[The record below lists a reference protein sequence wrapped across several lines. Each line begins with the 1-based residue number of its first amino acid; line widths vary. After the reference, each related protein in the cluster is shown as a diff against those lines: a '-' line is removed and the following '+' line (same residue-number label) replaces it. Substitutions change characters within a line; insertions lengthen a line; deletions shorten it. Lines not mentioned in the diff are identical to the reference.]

1 MDYCEQKLKKKTEN
15 EKEKWR
21 WKKST
26 FFLLGRNYPFSVWRN
41 FKLSWFQ
48 ICNQI
53 FHICHGSKVIACQS
67 RPKMPI
73 LVDFTPFLPTL
84 TGHNFWSKKDIK
96 NPNTDLKSALS
107 KVFIC
112 KKWKYLNKGK
122 NSLFRNKYAP
132 WNYLFNNVWFVSIRL
147 IGAK

>member
-1 MDYCEQKLKKKTEN
+1 MWTKIIFFKLEI
-15 EKEKWR
+15 EEEKWR

-26 FFLLGRNYPFSVWRN
+26 FFLLSRNYPFSVRRN

-53 FHICHGSKVIACQS
+53 FHIFPGCKVTACQS

-73 LVDFTPFLPTL
+73 LVDFTPFLTTL
-84 TGHNFWSKKDIK
+84 MSHNFWSKKNIK
-96 NPNTDLKSALS
+96 NPNTDLESALS

-112 KKWKYLNKGK
+112 QKWKYLNKGK
-122 NSLFRNKYAP
+122 NYSFSSSSFFIFIFKYFA
-132 WNYLFNNVWFVSIRL
+132 FFIS
-147 IGAK
+147 

>member
-1 MDYCEQKLKKKTEN
+1 MYYCEQKLKKKLKMKKKNEDEKNQLFFYWTEIIH
-15 EKEKWR
+15 
-21 WKKST
+21 
-26 FFLLGRNYPFSVWRN
+26 FLFRN

-53 FHICHGSKVIACQS
+53 FHICHGWKVTACQS
-67 RPKMPI
+67 RQKMPI

-96 NPNTDLKSALS
+96 NLNTDLKSALS

-112 KKWKYLNKGK
+112 KKWKYLNKGE
-122 NSLFRNKYAP
+122 NPSFSSSSSFIFIFKYFA
-132 WNYLFNNVWFVSIRL
+132 FFIS
-147 IGAK
+147 